1 MPFEER
7 FDLLIESEQANEQS
21 VVATRLSIDMIE
33 KHYGLQ
39 LTEDVGASLVNHLA
53 ITLRRLLKGE
63 TLIKA
68 PDIVWQELQDYPE
81 EVALAESIVGELERN
96 LNITLAHDELG
107 FIAIHLCKIKIESG
121 LDHR

>member
-21 VVATRLSIDMIE
+21 VAATRLSIDMIE